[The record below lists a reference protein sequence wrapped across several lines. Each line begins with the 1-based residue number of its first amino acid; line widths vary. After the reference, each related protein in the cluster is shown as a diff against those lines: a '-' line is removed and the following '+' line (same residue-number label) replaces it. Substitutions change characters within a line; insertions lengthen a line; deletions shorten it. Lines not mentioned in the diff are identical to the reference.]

1 MKPVKAVSLFFYT
14 VVSIIA
20 VGVTV
25 SHLWNVRKE
34 WQNEESKTV
43 SLRFTLSDGA
53 R

>member
-14 VVSIIA
+14 IVSIVAI
-20 VGVTV
+20 GVTV

-34 WQNEESKTV
+34 WQAEQDKSL
-43 SLRFTLSDGA
+43 SLRFTLSSGS

>member
-14 VVSIIA
+14 VVSIVAI
-20 VGVTV
+20 GVTV

-34 WQNEESKTV
+34 WRNEESRSA
-43 SLRFTLSDGA
+43 SLRFTLSDIA

>member
-14 VVSIIA
+14 LVSIVAI
-20 VGVTV
+20 GVTV

-34 WQNEESKTV
+34 WLNERDKSAA
-43 SLRFTLSDGA
+43 LRFPLSSEP